1 MPLDI
6 VLLLLRVAIAVALYV
21 FMAALFRTLW
31 NEMRMTSAQLEVG
44 QKPLGT
50 LTVLDGGDSDAETGI
65 RYPLS
70 SYTTLG
76 RAPTNTIV
84 VTDSFA
90 SNDHAHISQ
99 RAGQW
104 WLEDK
109 DSRNGTLLNDIPVSD
124 AVVLTTG
131 DVISIG
137 RVRLRVEFA

>member
-6 VLLLLRVAIAVALYV
+6 VLLLLRVTIALALYV
-21 FMAALFRTLW
+21 FMALLFRTLW
-31 NEMRMTSAQLEVG
+31 KEMRLTSEQIEAG

-50 LTVLDGGDSDAETGI
+50 LTILDGGDGDAETGM
-65 RYPLS
+65 RYSLTP
-70 SYTTLG
+70 YTTLG

-90 SNDHAHISQ
+90 SNDHAHILQ

-109 DSRNGTLLNDIPVSD
+109 KSRNGTLLNDIPVGD
-124 AVVLTTG
+124 AVVLTSG
-131 DVISIG
+131 DIISIG

>member
-6 VLLLLRVAIAVALYV
+6 VLLIFRVAIAVVLYV

-31 NEMRMTSAQLEVG
+31 KEMKLTGAQLETG

-70 SYTTLG
+70 PYTTLG

-99 RAGQW
+99 QAGQW

-109 DSRNGTLLNDIPVSD
+109 NSRNGTLLNDIPVGD
-124 AVVLTTG
+124 PVVLTSG
-131 DVISIG
+131 DIISIG
-137 RVRLRVEFA
+137 RVRLRVEFS